1 MLKPS
6 ATPFLPSSAIQW
18 AALLAN
24 LLLIV
29 NFVVAL
35 LVPWV
40 EADMEI
46 ANAWVPIYIPIE
58 VSRERLILSAAGSHP
73 YAQLGKASEDD
84 RLFLLFLRACLQL
97 GLVRCFSDICNIH
110 KEKQKGN
117 NHQGPPGG
125 WPGGPT
131 VQPGG

>member
-40 EADMEI
+40 EAEMEI

-58 VSRERLILSAAGSHP
+58 VSRERLILSAAGSNA

-84 RLFLLFLRACLQL
+84 RPVLVVSVCLPAAGPRAVLLRHLQYP
-97 GLVRCFSDICNIH
+97 
-110 KEKQKGN
+110 
-117 NHQGPPGG
+117 QGEAEG
-125 WPGGPT
+125 
-131 VQPGG
+131 Q